1 MSIQT
6 ATTGQL
12 EDAQRIAIEQTRY
25 TAEHNAPMMSLI
37 EKMRL
42 GKGEKSI
49 TVPKVGQMSATNL
62 ADGVDLA
69 SSEDIGMTST
79 SLTTG
84 EVGLKVILTD
94 KLVRQE
100 NEDAFR
106 IVGRQM
112 GDAVARK
119 KDRDAIALF
128 PALNGGVDLGSTSA
142 GYEMEI
148 GNVAVL
154 VGFAKANKFP
164 KPVQIVQHP
173 WATFRAAQSVMGIT
187 AGSAGAVMNAGAVG
201 LSNSLGESL
210 LKDFFEFSLS
220 GVPVYQDG
228 NIDANSTGD
237 GTGAVFS
244 REAMV
249 YVESVGFS
257 TERERDASLR
267 ATELVVTC
275 DYGVFELDDTYGAPF
290 SCNVAA
296 EAAT

>member
-1 MSIQT
+1 MAVQT

-25 TAEHNAPMMSLI
+25 TAEHNAPMLGLI
-37 EKMRL
+37 ERMRL
-42 GKGEKSI
+42 GKGEKSV
-49 TVPKVGQMSATNL
+49 TVPKVAQMTATSL
-62 ADGVDLA
+62 ADGVDMA
-69 SSEDIGMTST
+69 DSADIGMTST

-119 KDRDAIALF
+119 KDTDVLALF
-128 PALNGGVDLGSTSA
+128 SALNGGTDLGAA
-142 GYEMEI
+142 GRDMEL

-154 VGFAKANKFP
+154 IAHAKANKFP
-164 KPVQIVQHP
+164 KPVAIVHHP
-173 WATFRAAQSVMGIT
+173 WALFHVGQSMLGIAG
-187 AGSAGAVMNAGAVG
+187 AGSPGVAVTSAALATN
-201 LSNSLGESL
+201 LGESL
-210 LKDFFEFSLS
+210 LRDFFEFSVS
-220 GVPVYQDG
+220 GVPVYHDG
-228 NIDANSTGD
+228 NITEDASGD
-237 GTGAVFS
+237 GIGAVFS
-244 REAMV
+244 REALV
-249 YVESVGFS
+249 YLESVGFN

-275 DYGVFELDDTYGAPF
+275 DYGVFELDDLYGAPVTF
-290 SCNVAA
+290 QVSLVATA
-296 EAAT
+296 